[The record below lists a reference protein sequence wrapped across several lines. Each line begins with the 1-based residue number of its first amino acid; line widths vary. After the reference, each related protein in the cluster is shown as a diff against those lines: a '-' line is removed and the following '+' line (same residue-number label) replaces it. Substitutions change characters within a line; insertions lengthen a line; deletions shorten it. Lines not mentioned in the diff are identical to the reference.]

1 MMMGMMSMTADK
13 EKRIC
18 PFSMNYKGG
27 YGIPCL
33 EEKCMAWQ
41 YEYTDLVKPNWEKQ
55 VVRHGYCKLI

>member
-1 MMMGMMSMTADK
+1 MTE

-33 EEKCMAWQ
+33 EEKCMAW
-41 YEYTDLVKPNWEKQ
+41 EPPHEEKHPPGNGNDYI
-55 VVRHGYCKLI
+55 RDWPGYCKLIE

>member
-1 MMMGMMSMTADK
+1 MMRGMMSMTADK

-33 EEKCMAWQ
+33 EEKCMAWNPTKMNTVTH
-41 YEYTDLVKPNWEKQ
+41 EILD
-55 VVRHGYCKLI
+55 GYCKLIYK